1 MSKKFINLYFFILL
15 FFIITCNIFF
25 AQNQNFTIPN
35 NEKEFLE
42 SNFHYNK
49 DSEYS
54 WPVFGYYSISSY
66 FGKRKS
72 PVSRCFFISFTEQ
85 IFLLQLEQLFILF
98 VLGTVIYTGFYGADG
113 YTIIIENNNIQV
125 LYAHTSPNFIVRKN
139 QKIHEKEKIGIIGP
153 KYIDTPENTKYFD
166 SNGKK
171 TNGSLTGPHLH
182 ITIKKDGKAVN
193 PLDFL

>member
-72 PVSRCFFISFTEQ
+72 PVSRCFFISFTE
-85 IFLLQLEQLFILF
+85 
-98 VLGTVIYTGFYGADG
+98 
-113 YTIIIENNNIQV
+113 
-125 LYAHTSPNFIVRKN
+125 
-139 QKIHEKEKIGIIGP
+139 
-153 KYIDTPENTKYFD
+153 
-166 SNGKK
+166 
-171 TNGSLTGPHLH
+171 
-182 ITIKKDGKAVN
+182 
-193 PLDFL
+193 